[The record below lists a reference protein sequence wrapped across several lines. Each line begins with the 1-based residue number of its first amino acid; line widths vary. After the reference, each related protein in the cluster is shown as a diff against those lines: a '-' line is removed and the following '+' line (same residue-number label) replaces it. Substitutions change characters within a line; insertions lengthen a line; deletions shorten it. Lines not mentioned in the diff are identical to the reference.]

1 MPKGAPSA
9 NGRSRKR
16 RTPLSPIMTLQ
27 QLKYAIANKGGKGG
41 NTICSGVISHKLNGR
56 NIIARHL
63 DVHDKMTV
71 DYVT

>member
-1 MPKGAPSA
+1 MEGHGNVEP
-9 NGRSRKR
+9 
-16 RTPLSPIMTLQ
+16 PLSPIMTLQ

-56 NIIARHL
+56 NIIARLL

-71 DYVT
+71 GYVT